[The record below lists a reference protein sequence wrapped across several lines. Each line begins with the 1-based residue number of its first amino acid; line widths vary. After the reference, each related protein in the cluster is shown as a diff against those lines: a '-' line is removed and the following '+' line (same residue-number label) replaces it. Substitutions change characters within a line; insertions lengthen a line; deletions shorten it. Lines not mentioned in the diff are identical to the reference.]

1 MLPKPPARFLSER
14 LTAVRNPMQQSGGS
28 FYDGCMPALHRE
40 GRLGRLAVDL
50 VNTLTTEYDLHMLLD
65 KLLAECKELLDIS
78 EAGLVLA
85 DEKGTLHVMAATTE
99 SAGHLEALQLQADE
113 GPAIT
118 AFHGGEVV
126 VVVDIEDVT
135 EWPQFRRV
143 ALREGYRAVHAIPL
157 RVGDTAL
164 GAMCLFSH
172 EPGDLNEVDALAAQ
186 TLADIASIG
195 IMNYRLYSRHETVVE
210 QLQTALN
217 SRVVIE
223 QAKGVVANIYGISP
237 DEAFVRLRRF
247 SRDRGQRIHDVAER
261 VVNEKGFADTPS
273 G

>member
-1 MLPKPPARFLSER
+1 MAEL
-14 LTAVRNPMQQSGGS
+14 Q
-28 FYDGCMPALHRE
+28 RE
-40 GRLGRLAVDL
+40 ARLGRLSVDL
-50 VNTLTTEYDLHMLLD
+50 VNTLTSDFDLYSLLD

-85 DEKGTLHVMAATTE
+85 DEGGVLHVMAATTE

-113 GPAIT
+113 GPAIK

-126 VVVDIEDVT
+126 VIVDIEDVT
-135 EWPQFRRV
+135 EWPHFRKV

-157 RVGDTAL
+157 RVADEPL

-172 EPGDLNEVDALAAQ
+172 EPGDLNEVDALAGQ
-186 TLADIASIG
+186 TLADFASIG
-195 IMNYRLYSRHETVVE
+195 ILNYRLFSKHETIVH

-223 QAKGVVANIYGISP
+223 QAKGVIANTYGISP
-237 DEAFVRLRRF
+237 DEAFVRLRRY
-247 SRDRGQRIHDVAER
+247 SRERGERIRDIAER
-261 VVNEKGFADTPS
+261 VVNAKSFS
-273 G
+273 GPEIG